1 MEFSPSRPDH
11 PAPVVTRSPEFPPA
25 GLFPPQVRDSFP
37 ALAEAGE
44 VYLDSAATTQKPRS
58 VIDTVRNY
66 HASATA
72 NAARGTYPW
81 ATALTQQIA
90 AVRARTARFIGAGDP
105 GEIVFTAGA
114 TAALNAVALSW
125 GLTALRDG
133 DEILYSPADHAANV
147 LPWYLL
153 RDTLARFGR
162 RIELVPYRMTP
173 SGRADSADIADKIG
187 PRTRLLTVSHLHH
200 VFGGLTALDDLR
212 DRIPDRVLV
221 CYDCSQSGGHLPVDV
236 AALGADFAVFAGH
249 KMFAAPGTGVLYCHR
264 RVHPDL
270 RPFLPGGATD
280 ARLTTDGFETGRMPG
295 LLEGGTPNIPGIL
308 ALGTALEALDSYG
321 MPAVAAHNRI
331 LTRRLLDGLRD
342 VPGVD
347 FLPGPGHGAGD
358 TGYGIV
364 SFTLDG
370 ISAADLGFVLAEYG
384 FLVRT
389 GTHCV
394 PAAADAE
401 TGSVRVST
409 HIYTGL
415 ADIDHFTDRVRAL
428 AEEFV

>member
-1 MEFSPSRPDH
+1 MRSAPSRRGL
-11 PAPVVTRSPEFPPA
+11 PAPSTGGDTPA
-25 GLFPPQVRDSFP
+25 GDLFPPQVREDFP
-37 ALAEAGE
+37 ALAAAAE
-44 VYLDSAATTQKPRS
+44 VYLDSAATTQKPRA
-58 VIDTVRNY
+58 VVDAVREY

-81 ATALTQQIA
+81 ATALTQRIA
-90 AVRARTARFIGAGDP
+90 EVRAHTARFVGAANPRD
-105 GEIVFTAGA
+105 IVFTSGA

-133 DEILYSPADHAANV
+133 DEILYSPRDHAANV
-147 LPWYLL
+147 HPWHLL

-162 RIELVPYRMTP
+162 RIELVPYRVTP
-173 SGRADSADIADKIG
+173 TGHADTADIAAQLG
-187 PRTRLLTVSHLHH
+187 PRTRLLTVTHLHH
-200 VFGGLTALDDLR
+200 VFGSLTTLADLR
-212 DRIPDRVLV
+212 DRLPERVLL
-221 CYDCSQSGGHLPVDV
+221 CFDCSQSGGHLPVDV
-236 AALGADFAVFAGH
+236 TTLGADFAVFAAH
-249 KMFAAPGTGVLYCHR
+249 KMFAAPGVGVLYCHP

-280 ARLTTDGFETGRMPG
+280 AQLGAGGFDTGRMPG

-308 ALGTALEALDSYG
+308 SLGAALEVLESYG
-321 MPAVAAHNRI
+321 MTAVARHNAA
-331 LTRRLLDGLRD
+331 LTHRLIAGLRTIA
-342 VPGVD
+342 GVD
-347 FLPGPGHGAGD
+347 FLPGPASGGQDRGH
-358 TGYGIV
+358 GIV

-394 PAAADAE
+394 PGGAGDSE
-401 TGSVRVST
+401 SVRVST

-415 ADIDHFTDRVRAL
+415 DDIDRFTDRVRAL

>member
-1 MEFSPSRPDH
+1 MTSPPYRPDRAAR
-11 PAPVVTRSPEFPPA
+11 PAATESQASAPA
-25 GLFPPQVRDSFP
+25 ELFPPQVRESFP
-37 ALAEAGE
+37 ALVQAREL
-44 VYLDSAATTQKPRS
+44 YLDSAATTQKPRA
-58 VIDTVRNY
+58 VIDAVRNY
-66 HASATA
+66 HESATA

-81 ATALTQQIA
+81 ATALTQRIA
-90 AVRARTARFIGAGDP
+90 AVRARTARFVGAAYP
-105 GEIVFTAGA
+105 EEIVFTAGA

-133 DEILYSPADHAANV
+133 DEILYSPADHATNV

-162 RIELVPYRMTP
+162 RIELVPYRTTP
-173 SGRADSADIADKIG
+173 SGHADSADIADKLG
-187 PRTRLLTVSHLHH
+187 PRTRLLTVTHLHH
-200 VFGGLTALDDLR
+200 VFGGLTTLADIR
-212 DRIPDRVLV
+212 DRIPGRVLV

-236 AALGADFAVFAGH
+236 TALGADFAVFAAH
-249 KMFAAPGTGVLYCHR
+249 KMFGAPGTGILYCRR
-264 RVHPDL
+264 RVHSEL
-270 RPFLPGGATD
+270 RPFLPGGGTD
-280 ARLTTDGFETGRMPG
+280 AQLTAGGFGTGQMPG

-308 ALGTALEALDSYG
+308 ALGAAIEVLDSYG
-321 MPAVAAHNRI
+321 MPAIAAHNRV
-331 LTRRLLDGLRD
+331 LTRRLLAGLRG

-347 FLPGPGHGAGD
+347 FLPGPAHAGD
-358 TGYGIV
+358 TGHGIV

-394 PAAADAE
+394 PETAGDAE
-401 TGSVRVST
+401 SVRVST

-415 ADIDHFTDRVRAL
+415 DDIDRFTDRVRAL
-428 AEEFV
+428 AEEFA